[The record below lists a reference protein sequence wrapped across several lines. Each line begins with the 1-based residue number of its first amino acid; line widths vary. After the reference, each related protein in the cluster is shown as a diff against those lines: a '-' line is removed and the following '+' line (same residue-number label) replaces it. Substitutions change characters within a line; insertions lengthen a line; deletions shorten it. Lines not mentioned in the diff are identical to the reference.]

1 MTASIGQ
8 IPFFCWLALGTVGA
22 CASGRQVTARDVD
35 DAAAVLL
42 AVSACERAGRVDEQC
57 VAAAASA
64 ARAVLPRLQA
74 SAAPSGSAGR
84 RAGSPNRR

>member
-1 MTASIGQ
+1 VRRAALVL
-8 IPFFCWLALGTVGA
+8 LAMLSGGA
-22 CASGRQVTARDVD
+22 CSGHRATARDID

-42 AVSACERAGRVDEQC
+42 AVSACERAGRVDEAC

-74 SAAPSGSAGR
+74 SAAPSGSA
-84 RAGSPNRR
+84 P